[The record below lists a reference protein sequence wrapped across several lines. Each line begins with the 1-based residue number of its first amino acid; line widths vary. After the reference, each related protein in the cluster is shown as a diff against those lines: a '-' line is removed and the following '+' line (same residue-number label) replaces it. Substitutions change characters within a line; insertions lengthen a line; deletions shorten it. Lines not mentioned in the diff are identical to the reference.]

1 MMKRLQTQSGFTL
14 MELILVVAL
23 MGVLIVGVEKFGMLA
38 LDLKV
43 GQNIVE
49 AMRGEAS
56 EACYRFAREARG
68 INSDA
73 EVFTA
78 AVDDFQFM
86 NSDGED
92 VRYWLNGA
100 SLMRNNTQLAVNV
113 SSLQFNYYDGDDQ
126 VIASPLVSPST
137 TDIRM
142 IRMNLTLTD
151 EGRNFALEAKAKPRN
166 F

>member
-56 EACYRFAREARG
+56 EA
-68 INSDA
+68 
-73 EVFTA
+73 
-78 AVDDFQFM
+78 
-86 NSDGED
+86 
-92 VRYWLNGA
+92 
-100 SLMRNNTQLAVNV
+100 
-113 SSLQFNYYDGDDQ
+113 
-126 VIASPLVSPST
+126 
-137 TDIRM
+137 
-142 IRMNLTLTD
+142 
-151 EGRNFALEAKAKPRN
+151 
-166 F
+166 

>member
-1 MMKRLQTQSGFTL
+1 MKRLQTQSGFTL

-56 EACYRFAREARG
+56 EACYRFSREARG
-68 INSDA
+68 VNSDT
-73 EVFTA
+73 EIFTA
-78 AVDDFQFM
+78 SVDDFQFM
-86 NSDGED
+86 NSDGD
-92 VRYWLNGA
+92 SIRYWLNGA
-100 SLMRNNTQLAVNV
+100 SLMRNNTQLAENV
-113 SSLQFNYYDGDDQ
+113 SSLQFSYYDADDQ
-126 VIASPLVSPST
+126 VIASPILGPSA

-151 EGRNFALEAKAKPRN
+151 EGRNFTLEAQAKPRN